1 MSAHHSPSQT
11 LQFSFDGKTYTGLVG
26 DTLASALLRQHVH
39 LTGRSFKYH
48 RPRGIL
54 GLGAEEPNA
63 LVTVIR
69 DAARRTPN
77 LRATQ
82 VELYDGLVAVSQNR
96 SPSLAFDVD
105 AINDFL
111 SPLLPA
117 GFYNKTFMWPRAA
130 WHKLYEPAI
139 RQKAGLGEAPTRADP
154 DHYSQRFAH
163 CDVLVVGLGP
173 AGLAAA
179 LTAAASGARVM
190 ACDEQASIGGSLLHD
205 PHARINGVTAAQA
218 LADMRKALADNPQ
231 VALLIRTTAFGYF
244 PHNLIGLCERITEH
258 ESEPAAHQPRER
270 LWQVRAK
277 EVILATG
284 AIERPLVFPGND
296 RPGIMLA
303 EAARGYAN
311 RYQVKVGH
319 KAVVLAG
326 SDAAYQSALD
336 VKAAGVEI
344 VLIADV
350 RSNPTDGPARLRAKQ
365 AGLPVADHLTVLGT
379 SGRLRVNAIRLG
391 KHSNG
396 AVSADKKLA
405 CDVILMGGGFTPSV
419 HLHSQARGQL
429 KFDHALGA
437 FIPGDCPERCRSTGA
452 AAGIDGLANQ
462 LQHGAQQGAL
472 AAQAAGFTVIPL
484 AFPASTAEGT
494 LAGFPGVLPAA
505 GEQPPKKAFVDFQ
518 NDVTTRDLA
527 LARREGFESVEH
539 IKRYTTTGMA
549 TDQGKTSNLNA
560 LAFIAND
567 RQMSIPEVGLTTFR
581 MPYTPTTFGV
591 FAGHARGDLFDPVR
605 KTPSHAWSVAR
616 GGVFEDVGMWKRT
629 RYFPQ
634 GQEDMHRAVQRECL
648 AVRQRVGMFDAST
661 LGKIEVVGPDAA
673 EFLNRFYI
681 NNWSGLGVGKC
692 RYGILLR
699 DDGFV
704 YDDGVIARLATD
716 RFHVTTTTGGAARVF
731 AMMEDY
737 LQTEWTDLKVWI
749 TSTTEQWSVVAVQGP
764 MARQT
769 LQKLVTG
776 IDISNQ
782 AFPHMSV
789 GHGSIAGIP
798 MMLCRVSFSG
808 ELGYEVNVPG
818 HYGAQLWE
826 AIYAAGQAWD
836 ITPYGTEAMHV
847 LRAEKGY
854 IIVGQDTDGTMTPDD
869 AAVAWAIGKNK
880 PDFIGKRA
888 LMRPAMQRADRKQ
901 LVGLKPIDP
910 QTVLEEGAQ
919 ITREANLVAPYEMV
933 GHVTSAYFSPSLNHS
948 IALGVIR
955 GGRALVGQIVYV
967 PMPGRDIAVEV
978 THPVFYDRE
987 GGRING

>member
-1 MSAHHSPSQT
+1 MSGHHTSST
-11 LQFSFDGKTYTGLVG
+11 LHFTFDGKSFIGRPG
-26 DTLASALLRQHVH
+26 DTLASALLRHGVH

-48 RPRGIL
+48 RPRGIV

-63 LVTVIR
+63 LITVIR
-69 DAARRTPN
+69 DAARKTPN

-82 VELYDGLVAVSQNR
+82 IELYDGLIAVSQNR
-96 SPSLAFDVD
+96 SPSLAFDFD

-111 SPLLPA
+111 SPILPA

-130 WHKLYEPAI
+130 WFKLYEPAI
-139 RQKAGLGEAPTRADP
+139 RRKAGLGEAPTRPDP

-173 AGLAAA
+173 AGITAA
-179 LTAAASGARVM
+179 LTAAMSGARVI
-190 ACDEQASIGGSLLHD
+190 ACDEQAHIGGSLLHD
-205 PHARINGVTAAQA
+205 PHAHINGVSVTEG
-218 LADMRKALADNPQ
+218 LAGSLKALNENPN
-231 VALLIRTTAFGYF
+231 VTLLTRTTAFGYF
-244 PHNLIGLCERITEH
+244 PHNLIGLSERITDH
-258 ESEPAAHQPRER
+258 LSQPDPHQPRER

-277 EVILATG
+277 EVVLATG

-296 RPGIMLA
+296 RPGVMLA

-311 RYQVKVGH
+311 RFQVNVGH
-319 KAVVLAG
+319 RAVVLAG

-336 VKAAGVEI
+336 LHQHGVSI
-344 VLIADV
+344 ALIADV
-350 RSNPTDGPARLRAKQ
+350 RDTPQDGPARTRAKA
-365 AGLPVADHLTVLGT
+365 AGLVIEDRMTVLGT
-379 SGRLRVNAIRLG
+379 KGRLRVNAIQLG
-391 KHSNG
+391 TVSNG
-396 AVSADKKLA
+396 QIHSFKTVA
-405 CDVILMGGGFTPSV
+405 CDVVLMNGGYTPSV
-419 HLHSQARGQL
+419 HLHSQAKGQL
-429 KFDHALGA
+429 KFDSTLGA
-437 FIPGDCPERCRSTGA
+437 FIPGDCPERCRSAGA
-452 AAGIDGLANQ
+452 AAGIEGLRNQ
-462 LQHGAQQGAL
+462 LNHGAQQGAL
-472 AAQAAGFTVIPL
+472 AAKAAGFVVEALTL
-484 AFPASTAEGT
+484 EAQTMEGAM
-494 LAGFPGVLPAA
+494 AGFPGVLASK
-505 GEQPPKKAFVDFQ
+505 GDIPPKKAFVDFQ
-518 NDVTTRDLA
+518 NDVTSRDLA

-560 LAFIAND
+560 LAYIAKD
-567 RQMSIPEVGLTTFR
+567 RGMSIPEVGLTTFR
-581 MPYTPTTFGV
+581 MPYTPTTFGI

-605 KTPSHAWSVAR
+605 KTPSHDWTVAR

-629 RYFPQ
+629 RFFPQ
-634 GQEDMHRAVQRECL
+634 DHEAMHQAVMRECL
-648 AVRQRVGMFDAST
+648 AVRKSVGMFDAST

-681 NNWSGLGVGKC
+681 NNWTGLGVGKC

-704 YDDGVIARLATD
+704 YDDGVIARLAMD

-737 LQTEWTDLKVWI
+737 LQTEWTDLNVWI

-769 LQKLVTG
+769 LEKLVSG

-789 GHGSIAGIP
+789 GHGTIAGMP

-818 HYGAQLWE
+818 RFGAQLWE
-826 AIYAAGQAWD
+826 AIYEAGREFG

-888 LMRPAMQRADRKQ
+888 LMRPAMSRADRKQ
-901 LVGLKPIDP
+901 LVGLLPLDP
-910 QTVLEEGAQ
+910 QTVPEEGAQ
-919 ITREANLVAPYEMV
+919 LTLSANLTAPYEMV
-933 GHVTSAYFSPSLNHS
+933 GHVTSAYFSPILNRS
-948 IALGVIR
+948 IALGVLK
-955 GGRALVGQIVYV
+955 GGRALIGQTVYI
-967 PMPGRDIAVEV
+967 PMPGRDIAVTV

-987 GGRING
+987 GVRING

>member
-1 MSAHHSPSQT
+1 MSHAHSGKLHFT
-11 LQFSFDGKTYTGLVG
+11 FDGKAFEGKPG
-26 DTLASALLRQHVH
+26 DTLASALLRHGVH

-48 RPRGIL
+48 RPRGIV

-63 LVTVIR
+63 LITVKR
-69 DAARRTPN
+69 DAARVTPN

-82 VELYDGLVAVSQNR
+82 IELYDGLVAVSQNR

-130 WHKLYEPAI
+130 WFKLYEPAI
-139 RQKAGLGEAPTRADP
+139 RKKAGLGEAPTRPDP

-163 CDVLVVGLGP
+163 CDVLVVGAGP
-173 AGLAAA
+173 SGLAAA
-179 LTAAASGARVM
+179 LTAARSGARVIV
-190 ACDEQASIGGSLLHD
+190 CDEQNQLGGSLLHD
-205 PHARINGVTAAQA
+205 PHASINGHPVSEGLKVSVEALQNAANVTV
-218 LADMRKALADNPQ
+218 LT
-231 VALLIRTTAFGYF
+231 RTTAFGYF
-244 PHNLIGLCERITEH
+244 PHNLIGLAERLTDH
-258 ESEPAAHQPRER
+258 EAHPNPHQPRER

-277 EVILATG
+277 EVVLATG

-296 RPGIMLA
+296 RPGILLA

-311 RYQVKVGH
+311 RYHTNVGRR
-319 KAVVLAG
+319 AVVLAG

-336 VKAAGVEI
+336 LHAAGIEI
-344 VLIADV
+344 ALIADV
-350 RSNPTDGPARLRAKQ
+350 RDNPTNEPARKRAIA
-365 AGLPVADHLTVLGT
+365 AGLAIEDHLTVLGT
-379 SGRLRVNAIRLG
+379 SGRLRVSSIQLG
-391 KHSNG
+391 K
-396 AVSADKKLA
+396 VSDGRVRAHRRVR
-405 CDVILMGGGFTPSV
+405 CDVVVMSGGFTPSV
-419 HLHSQARGQL
+419 HLHSQSRGTL
-429 KFDHALGA
+429 SFDSKLGA
-437 FIPGDCPERCRSTGA
+437 FIPKDSPERCRS
-452 AAGIDGLANQ
+452 AGSCAGVEGLKAQ
-462 LQHGAQQGAL
+462 LNHGAQQGAL
-472 AAQAAGFTVIPL
+472 AATACGFPID
-484 AFPASTAEGT
+484 APAMEADTFEGSMV
-494 LAGFPGVLPAA
+494 GFPGILPAN
-505 GEQPPKKAFVDFQ
+505 GDLPPKKAFVDFQ

-560 LAFIAND
+560 LAYIAKD

-581 MPYTPTTFGV
+581 MPYTPTTFGI

-605 KTPSHAWSVAR
+605 KTPSHDWAVNV

-629 RYFPQ
+629 RFFPQ
-634 GQEDMHRAVQRECL
+634 GSEDMHQAVHRECL
-648 AVRQRVGMFDAST
+648 AVRREVGMFDAST

-681 NNWSGLGVGKC
+681 NNWSNLGVGKC
-692 RYGILLR
+692 RYGILCR

-764 MARQT
+764 KARHV
-769 LQKLVTG
+769 LEKLVTG
-776 IDISNQ
+776 IDISPS

-789 GHGSIAGIP
+789 GSGQIAGMP
-798 MMLCRVSFSG
+798 MMLFRVSFSG
-808 ELGYEVNVPG
+808 ELGFEVNVPG
-818 HYGAQLWE
+818 RMGSALWE
-826 AIYAAGQAWD
+826 AIWEAGQEFG

-869 AAVAWAIGKNK
+869 AGVAWAIGKQK
-880 PDFIGKRA
+880 KDFIGKRG
-888 LMRPAMQRADRKQ
+888 LMRPLMSKPDRKQ
-901 LVGLKPIDP
+901 LVGLLTQDA

-919 ITREANLVAPYEMV
+919 VTLEAGLTAPYPMV
-933 GHVTSAYFSPSLNHS
+933 GHVTSSYFSPILNRS
-948 IALGVIR
+948 IALAVIK
-955 GGRALVGQIVYV
+955 GGRAKMGETVFI
-967 PMPGRDIAVEV
+967 PMPGRDIAATVV
-978 THPVFYDRE
+978 DPVFYDRQ
-987 GGRING
+987 GVKING